1 MQNSHQNHQWHDPVK
16 YHKTPLSWHHSLSS
30 PISDTPVKYR
40 DPAKRKNQGTAM
52 NSQRFSPEGIDKELR
67 VSLRTQAYDTFIE
80 LSALRFMGGGGG
92 GGPFLAR
99 DGGGGG
105 ACFFPF

>member
-1 MQNSHQNHQWHDPVK
+1 MD
-16 YHKTPLSWHHSLSS
+16 
-30 PISDTPVKYR
+30 
-40 DPAKRKNQGTAM
+40 
-52 NSQRFSPEGIDKELR
+52 SQRFSPGGTAKKVR
-67 VSLRTQAYDTFIE
+67 VSSRTHAYDTFIE

-105 ACFFPF
+105 ACFFPL